1 MQDADYEERFRKVL
15 AEAIAIAEENK
26 VPYLVAGSLASETW
40 GRPGSLGDIDL
51 LIDPRPARDLL
62 EAFRLAGYETD
73 ETFPTWLYKAKKSG
87 VTVDLIFEMSGPLY
101 LEPQML
107 ERGCRVEVRGTHARV
122 MGAED
127 FVLSQALGL
136 KEDTV
141 VYWCN
146 ALAVMSRRELDWDY
160 LVDMAQ
166 RGPRMLL
173 AFLLLARA
181 EGIGVPQPAI
191 RRIFNGIFP
200 DVTLP
205 GTG

>member
-1 MQDADYEERFRKVL
+1 MQGAEYEQRFREVL
-15 AEAIAIAEENK
+15 AEAIAIAEENN

-40 GRPGSLGDIDL
+40 GRPGSLGDVDL
-51 LIDPRPARDLL
+51 LIDPRPARNLL
-62 EAFRLAGYETD
+62 GAFGLAGYETD
-73 ETFPTWLYKAKKSG
+73 ETFPTWLFKATKSG
-87 VTVDLIFEMSGPLY
+87 ITVDLIFEMSGPLY

-107 ERGCRVEVRGTHARV
+107 GRGRRVEVRGTCARV

-146 ALAVMSRRELDWDY
+146 ALAVMSRQELDWDY
-160 LVDMAQ
+160 LVDMSQ
-166 RGPRMLL
+166 RGPRLVL

-181 EGIGVPQPAI
+181 EGLPVPASAI

-200 DVTLP
+200 DVTVP
-205 GTG
+205 GSG